1 MSIAA
6 TQNDEIT
13 SADPPA
19 ATTGEEKAVE
29 LRDLLVESATGNS
42 GDTVKRRV
50 LNVYVLHSS
59 AMGDRATNVDALQS
73 ALESATADTNPSL
86 VGRVRVMRVLS
97 QEPQEIQASPE
108 LLKTSVDFTG
118 FKLLPT
124 SDGEAASENPVESG
138 KARKQRVEMLQSLA
152 NNSMT
157 LHLNQLSNALKH
169 LTAMRMIV
177 ESSTPASPES
187 ADAEDIHVIVEDD
200 VLFNGTTLVTQL
212 LDVIDKAPNDTD
224 VLFLGL
230 PATKQGRPDHILYDA
245 IDDVFAILP
254 SCESYMIT
262 PSAARAIV
270 GEYLPLRFPTHVHLT
285 CMLERARLRAY
296 SCSPSVFLD
305 GSKIGVFTS
314 SIEQNNALVW
324 NQGWSQIH
332 RLLFASQPSP
342 WTAGVNWQLWETVDP
357 TSKETFPKETFDE
370 IMRLHAASPCRE
382 HPDFR
387 HLMALVYTRR
397 GVSASISPSVRDG
410 AEIDDGS
417 TDWFEVARKEFQ
429 TAYEMYASQKCIMTR
444 DSAFLRNYIR
454 LHKRL
459 QTGI

>member
-1 MSIAA
+1 
-6 TQNDEIT
+6 
-13 SADPPA
+13 
-19 ATTGEEKAVE
+19 
-29 LRDLLVESATGNS
+29 
-42 GDTVKRRV
+42 
-50 LNVYVLHSS
+50 
-59 AMGDRATNVDALQS
+59 
-73 ALESATADTNPSL
+73 
-86 VGRVRVMRVLS
+86 MRVLS
-97 QEPQEIQASPE
+97 QEPQEIQASPD
-108 LLKTSVDFTG
+108 LLKASVDFTG
-118 FKLLPT
+118 FKLLPAS
-124 SDGEAASENPVESG
+124 SDEEVAGSDKEVADSG
-138 KARKQRVEMLQSLA
+138 KSRKARKQRVEMLKSLA

-177 ESSTPASPES
+177 ELVESTCTPSSAASS
-187 ADAEDIHVIVEDD
+187 ADTEVDRDIHVIVEDD
-200 VLFNGTTLVTQL
+200 VLFNGTTILTQL
-212 LDVIDKAPNDTD
+212 LDVIEKAPHDTD
-224 VLFLGL
+224 LLFLGL
-230 PATKQGRPDHILYDA
+230 PATKQGRPDHILYDD

-262 PSAARAIV
+262 PKAARAIV
-270 GEYLPLRFPTHVHLT
+270 SEYLPLRFPTHVHLT

-357 TSKETFPKETFDE
+357 TTFLFPKQTFDE
-370 IMRLHAASPCRE
+370 IMRLHATSPCRE

-387 HLMALVYTRR
+387 HLMALVYARR
-397 GVSASISPSVRDG
+397 GVSDNSIGASVRDG
-410 AEIDDGS
+410 VDSPKSDS
-417 TDWFEVARKEFQ
+417 TDWFEAARKEFQ
-429 TAYEMYASQKCIMTR
+429 TAYEMYAAQKCIMTR